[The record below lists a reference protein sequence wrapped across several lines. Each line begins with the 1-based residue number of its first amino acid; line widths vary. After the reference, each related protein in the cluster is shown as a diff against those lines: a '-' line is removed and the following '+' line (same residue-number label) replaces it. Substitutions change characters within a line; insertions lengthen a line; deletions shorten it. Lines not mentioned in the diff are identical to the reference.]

1 MRTRMAE
8 KADYPAVMELYYE
21 ASDAMEG
28 TPYDCCWRRGGH
40 PSEEFVAG
48 LIDDGS
54 MMVAMYGEQVI
65 GAVGIDH
72 DLGHDYGRLPW
83 LVDVA
88 EEQTAVI
95 HLLVIDQ
102 AWRGRGLSRELLMAC
117 LDESR
122 ARGLISARLDAT
134 ANNKPAIC
142 LYESEGFEIVGADSV
157 DVGFDETVPF
167 VVMELVL

>member
-1 MRTRMAE
+1 MRVRIAEMA
-8 KADYPAVMELYYE
+8 DFPAVMELYYE

-40 PSEEFVAG
+40 PSEEFVSG
-48 LIDDGS
+48 LISDGS
-54 MMVAMYGEQVI
+54 MMVALENEQVI

-72 DLGHDYGRLPW
+72 DLGHDYGALPW
-83 LVDVA
+83 LVDA
-88 EEQTAVI
+88 TDEQTAVI

-102 AWRGRGLSRELLMAC
+102 AWRGRGLARELLLAC

-122 ARGLISARLDAT
+122 ARGLVSARLDAT
-134 ANNKPAIC
+134 ANNKPAIR
-142 LYESEGFEIVGADSV
+142 LYESEGFEIVGEDSI
-157 DVGFDETVPF
+157 DVGFDEEIPF